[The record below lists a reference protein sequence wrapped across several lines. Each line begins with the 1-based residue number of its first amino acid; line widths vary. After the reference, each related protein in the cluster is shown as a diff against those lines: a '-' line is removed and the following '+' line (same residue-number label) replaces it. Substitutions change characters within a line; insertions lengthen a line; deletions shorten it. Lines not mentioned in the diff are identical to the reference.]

1 MLIIIIFVIFRK
13 KNRYNLI
20 DDDIEF
26 EKDESEKDFYLEKYA
41 EFENISS
48 HNETISENNP
58 LIENEEIYADAWLMK
73 KSDSQDSNKYPL
85 YQKETTV
92 GSGSDNDIIID
103 DKYVSEIHL
112 KIKNINGNYNIF
124 DILSKNGT
132 YLNNK
137 KILRPRPISDWD
149 EIKIGNTN
157 LIFRGKRRKV

>member
-1 MLIIIIFVIFRK
+1 
-13 KNRYNLI
+13 
-20 DDDIEF
+20 
-26 EKDESEKDFYLEKYA
+26 
-41 EFENISS
+41 
-48 HNETISENNP
+48 
-58 LIENEEIYADAWLMK
+58 MK

-157 LIFRGKRRKV
+157 LIFRGKRKKV